1 MWWGGRRRGIGVI
14 LFYGKSRASRGEGC
28 NAGLPCYPANTYIHP
43 YLFSHSLIPNTHP
56 RAGNVANQAGK
67 VCAGIR
73 PGAVGGR
80 GGILNARR

>member
-1 MWWGGRRRGIGVI
+1 MVSRERVEERGVMLAFLAI
-14 LFYGKSRASRGEGC
+14 L
-28 NAGLPCYPANTYIHP
+28 PNTYTHP

-56 RAGNVANQAGK
+56 RTGNVANQAGK

-73 PGAVGGR
+73 PGAVAGR